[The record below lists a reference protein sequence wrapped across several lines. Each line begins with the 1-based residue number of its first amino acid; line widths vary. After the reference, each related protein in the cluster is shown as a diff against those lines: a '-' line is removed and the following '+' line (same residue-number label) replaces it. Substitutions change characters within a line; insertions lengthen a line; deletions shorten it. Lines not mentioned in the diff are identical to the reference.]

1 MNYVRGFFILASKY
15 LEALFLRICR
25 VLFCTMTILVMIA
38 ALLLFANHADHEYHR
53 SRVSSS
59 FLSNRQ
65 LYESIVNTYAG
76 IENHS
81 GHYSTPKELLNIGVV
96 NIYNEDGNI
105 VFLYSAHDN
114 IPLGYGQGI
123 IYIQHKELVP
133 HWRILNN
140 ISDQWYYFIDP
151 SL

>member
-1 MNYVRGFFILASKY
+1 MPPAS
-15 LEALFLRICR
+15 
-25 VLFCTMTILVMIA
+25 
-38 ALLLFANHADHEYHR
+38 ADGGPRPRR
-53 SRVSSS
+53 SRSPQHARRAS
-59 FLSNRQ
+59 RR
-65 LYESIVNTYAG
+65 YAG

-81 GHYSTPKELLNIGVV
+81 DHYSTPKELLNIGVV
-96 NIYNEDGNI
+96 NIYNEDENI
-105 VFLYSAHDN
+105 VFLYSSHDN

>member
-1 MNYVRGFFILASKY
+1 MNYVRGFFILALKY

-38 ALLLFANHADHEYHR
+38 ALLLFANHADHEYQQ

-65 LYESIVNTYAG
+65 LYESFINTYAG
-76 IENHS
+76 TESQS
-81 GHYSTPKELLNIGVV
+81 GHYATPKELLNIGVV

-105 VFLYSAHDN
+105 VFLYSAH
-114 IPLGYGQGI
+114 LGYGQGI